1 MGAEL
6 LSAQERRFSFGRPQ
20 TPAHRKTLTEGL
32 GSMGENEPDRAPAG
46 QTQADESTLHVA
58 SGQDATDA
66 RHRADRLA
74 EILDRG
80 DARDRAAERRDRA
93 AEGRDVTDSH
103 GATVDRDWSG
113 RDRDKAAEDRADLI
127 ELLQSHEPET
137 PGDAG
142 DLLLV
147 AGVPMAEQ
155 AGPETE
161 QRLGGMTRSA
171 IDEAK
176 GILMARNR
184 CTREEAFS
192 ALRTAATRNELS
204 IDELAACLV
213 AYHSL
218 G

>member
-1 MGAEL
+1 
-6 LSAQERRFSFGRPQ
+6 
-20 TPAHRKTLTEGL
+20 
-32 GSMGENEPDRAPAG
+32 MGEQEPDRATAD

-80 DARDRAAERRDRA
+80 DVRDRAAERRDRA
-93 AEGRDVTDSH
+93 AEGRDATDPH

-113 RDRDKAAEDRADLI
+113 LDRDKAAEDRADLI
-127 ELLQSHEPET
+127 ELLHSHEPET

-142 DLLLV
+142 GRPLV
-147 AGVPMAEQ
+147 VGVPTAER

-161 QRLGGMTRSA
+161 QRLGGITRSA

-176 GILMARNR
+176 GILIARNR
-184 CTREEAFS
+184 CTPEEAFS

-213 AYHSL
+213 EYHGL
-218 G
+218 R